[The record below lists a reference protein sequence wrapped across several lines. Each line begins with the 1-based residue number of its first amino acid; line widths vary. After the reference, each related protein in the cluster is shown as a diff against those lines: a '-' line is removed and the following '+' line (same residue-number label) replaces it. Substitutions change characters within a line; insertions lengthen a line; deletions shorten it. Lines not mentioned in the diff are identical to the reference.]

1 MKTYSYFP
9 GCSLERMALS
19 YHVSTLETARRLDV
33 ELKELEDW
41 NCCGA
46 TAYFHVDELLAYTLC
61 ARNLAMAE
69 REGHDLIAPCSGCF
83 KNMYFTNA
91 HLKKEPD
98 LAEHINAALEADGLT
113 FSGTIEVRHLINV
126 FVEDVG
132 LPEIKKRV
140 TKPLA
145 GLRVEEVLARL
156 QLKPGQVVADLG
168 AGTGVFSVPM
178 GRAVSPGGTVY
189 AVEVDAGYFDIIR
202 QKAAEAG
209 ASNVRTVL
217 GEFGDPKLP
226 TRDIDVAFFS
236 DVLHHIEDR
245 AGYLKN
251 LAAYVKPSGRVAIID
266 LKAEQS
272 PHRDQPELV
281 VSEAQVT
288 AWMKAAGFGRVE
300 QVDMFSDKFFL
311 IYSRASP

>member
-1 MKTYSYFP
+1 MIRRSV
-9 GCSLERMALS
+9 GL
-19 YHVSTLETARRLDV
+19 VTLTV
-33 ELKELEDW
+33 
-41 NCCGA
+41 
-46 TAYFHVDELLAYTLC
+46 
-61 ARNLAMAE
+61 
-69 REGHDLIAPCSGCF
+69 
-83 KNMYFTNA
+83 
-91 HLKKEPD
+91 
-98 LAEHINAALEADGLT
+98 AAL
-113 FSGTIEVRHLINV
+113 FI
-126 FVEDVG
+126 G
-132 LPEIKKRV
+132 LPAPATGQLASRPAEAWSKMLDQPER
-140 TKPLA
+140 LA

-209 ASNVRTVL
+209 AANVRTVL